1 MIYSIHGIL
10 IEAEPYH
17 IVVECNGIGYS
28 VKTSLTTLSKFPE
41 TGKEIQVYTFL
52 HVREDALE
60 LFGFCDKNE
69 LNTFKMLIS
78 INGVGPKAALSIL
91 SDLTPERFALCVASN
106 DAKALTKAPGIGLK
120 TAQRIILELKDRI
133 AKEQIAQGAIGS
145 TLPAASSS
153 VTAGNA
159 SEAISAL
166 EVLGYSRAEA
176 TRAVMSLDSTLSI
189 EEMIKGGLKALAGK
203 V

>member
-10 IEAEPYH
+10 VEAEPYH

-28 VKTSLTTLSKFPE
+28 VKTSLTTLSKLPE
-41 TGKEIQVYTFL
+41 AGEEIQVYTFL

-106 DAKALTKAPGIGLK
+106 DAKDLTKAPGIGLK
-120 TAQRIILELKDRI
+120 DRI
-133 AKEQIAQGAIGS
+133 AKEQITQGAVGS

-153 VTAGNA
+153 VTVGNA

-176 TRAVMSLDSTLSI
+176 TRAVMSLDSALSV